1 VLESVEVLSHDVALR
16 VMAYRHNQFQLQQH
30 WMQMMMT
37 QQQQQQHQQRP
48 MRMIQQ
54 HPGGGGGL
62 GWVPN
67 IVDLSIARMQ
77 QYQYP
82 PPSASALHSAAAAA
96 YNLGLQYYRQYQHNM
111 AAYYQSSRVVPH
123 HDNPVVSNA
132 ACLSP
137 SRNHGIT
144 EAAKL
149 KAPIDDDDNVPKMA
163 MYKSNTK
170 MEQRAIIKK
179 AEKKRTYCRG
189 PYRKRKPK
197 LVHRLATSFI
207 FPSYPS
213 QKRPL
218 RGRHNPQKHTQTEG
232 KMRQMARVG
241 TMTAPAPFHGHH
253 GAPYPAPSGK
263 SVEQ

>member
-1 VLESVEVLSHDVALR
+1 LHWSRHPAVLESVEVLSHDVALR

-37 QQQQQQHQQRP
+37 QQQQQQQHQQRP

-54 HPGGGGGL
+54 HPGGGGL

-77 QYQYP
+77 QHP
-82 PPSASALHSAAAAA
+82 PPAASELHGAAAAA
-96 YNLGLQYYRQYQHNM
+96 YNLGLQYYYRQHQHNM

-137 SRNHGIT
+137 PNHDIT

-149 KAPIDDDDNVPKMA
+149 KAPIDDDDNVVPNMA

-197 LVHRLATSFI
+197 LVHRVSNIVHLPKGKECWTTTEENSIAT
-207 FPSYPS
+207 
-213 QKRPL
+213 
-218 RGRHNPQKHTQTEG
+218 
-232 KMRQMARVG
+232 
-241 TMTAPAPFHGHH
+241 
-253 GAPYPAPSGK
+253 K
-263 SVEQ
+263 SLISTRWH